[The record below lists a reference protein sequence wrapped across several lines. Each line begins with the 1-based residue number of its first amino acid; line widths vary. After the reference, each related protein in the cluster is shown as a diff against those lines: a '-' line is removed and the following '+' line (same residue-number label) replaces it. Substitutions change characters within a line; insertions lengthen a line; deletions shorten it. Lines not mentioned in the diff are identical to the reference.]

1 MNLVISV
8 EEYPKYQMFQLTKPQ
23 TSENRLRLD
32 AGLKNTIIG
41 PNEPPQQLICP
52 SNEQGYLSYQ
62 TTYLHS

>member
-32 AGLKNTIIG
+32 AGLKI
-41 PNEPPQQLICP
+41 L
-52 SNEQGYLSYQ
+52 LSDL
-62 TTYLHS
+62 TNPLNN